1 LIDRF
6 LNDSTTQQNCCFPL
20 LSQRLN
26 NSPVSGARQRRL
38 NLNFAN
44 TLAFQ
49 GVVDVLVEKKEAII
63 NRAVLPIESG
73 QESMR
78 QNFAISQFRHE
89 DFDSYAGEPVS
100 FFAYPVLVS
109 FERDAP
115 VGGVIASNMF
125 WRLIFSTVLPVSVGS
140 FVCVIENSFNQT
152 LSYIV
157 KGPDAA
163 YLGDG
168 DFHDGTYDSLV
179 ASTDMSDYDD
189 RFRNPALRSYTSVP
203 LNTEFG
209 KYTLRIYPTKET
221 EDLFATDNP
230 WLYTCIVVAVSLFT
244 AILFAAFA
252 YFVERRQRIVMTR
265 VVRNAEKAA
274 ATERDLNEFL
284 AHEIRNPLS
293 SAIVAHNFITSAA
306 AERHVIPDDALRTSM
321 QADHKIV
328 SSSLKFIDD
337 FLRSM
342 LLMYRAS
349 GNKLEV
355 GLSPT
360 NLYRQVFQP
369 VADILHQRNDDITVI
384 VECPE
389 TLGVMTDCLRLEQ
402 VLLNLGR
409 NSSKFVS
416 SGFIRL
422 KADVVDGMVELCV
435 EDSGAGVPVARR
447 KLLFKKYHTSLEV
460 VTQGNGIGLCLC
472 KNLVKLLKGSI
483 WLDEAYDSGVP
494 GSPGARFVV
503 SLGRPP
509 IYANGASMNERIPP
523 EANVGS
529 IDEVQLPDKLSVLFV
544 DDDAILRK
552 LFIRS
557 LGRVRPNWTIKG
569 VSSGEA
575 ALALVNAA
583 CEDDYDLIF
592 VDQYMSTCTDRQL
605 LKGTETVASLRASGS
620 TSTLCGLSA
629 NDLEKEFL
637 DAGADYFLLKPL
649 PYERSKLEG
658 ELLRICHVRSDEYG

>member
-1 LIDRF
+1 
-6 LNDSTTQQNCCFPL
+6 
-20 LSQRLN
+20 
-26 NSPVSGARQRRL
+26 
-38 NLNFAN
+38 
-44 TLAFQ
+44 
-49 GVVDVLVEKKEAII
+49 
-63 NRAVLPIESG
+63 
-73 QESMR
+73 
-78 QNFAISQFRHE
+78 
-89 DFDSYAGEPVS
+89 
-100 FFAYPVLVS
+100 
-109 FERDAP
+109 
-115 VGGVIASNMF
+115 
-125 WRLIFSTVLPVSVGS
+125 
-140 FVCVIENSFNQT
+140 
-152 LSYIV
+152 
-157 KGPDAA
+157 
-163 YLGDG
+163 
-168 DFHDGTYDSLV
+168 
-179 ASTDMSDYDD
+179 
-189 RFRNPALRSYTSVP
+189 
-203 LNTEFG
+203 
-209 KYTLRIYPTKET
+209 
-221 EDLFATDNP
+221 
-230 WLYTCIVVAVSLFT
+230 
-244 AILFAAFA
+244 
-252 YFVERRQRIVMTR
+252 
-265 VVRNAEKAA
+265 
-274 ATERDLNEFL
+274 
-284 AHEIRNPLS
+284 
-293 SAIVAHNFITSAA
+293 
-306 AERHVIPDDALRTSM
+306 
-321 QADHKIV
+321 
-328 SSSLKFIDD
+328 
-337 FLRSM
+337 M

-360 NLYRQVFQP
+360 NLYRQVFEP
-369 VADILHQRNDDITVI
+369 VADILHRRNDDIKVT

-389 TLGVMTDCLRLEQ
+389 MMGVMTDGLRLEQ

-409 NSSKFVS
+409 NSSKFVT

-447 KLLFKKYHTSLEV
+447 KLLFKKYHTSLDV
-460 VTQGNGIGLCLC
+460 VTEGNGIGLCLC

-509 IYANGASMNERIPP
+509 IYGNGASMDERIPP
-523 EANVGS
+523 AANVGS

-575 ALALVNAA
+575 ALALVNTA

-592 VDQYMSTCTDRQL
+592 VDQYMSTSEPQL
-605 LKGTETVASLRASGS
+605 LGTETVASLRASGS

-649 PYERSKLEG
+649 RMRGASWKG
-658 ELLRICHVRSDEYG
+658 SC